1 MHTFHSHHI
10 QWSAQ
15 RSVNYSTSPVHR
27 QVLAVSLHLATAKHG
42 EKHGHK
48 KASSVKPTK
57 TPKTTGSIVEQFRGL
72 PPDDLAFIEQ
82 LDAQFQL
89 HGEKVK
95 IKVERENATKQA
107 AGGKNS
113 KRTIDGSLR

>member
-1 MHTFHSHHI
+1 MNEK
-10 QWSAQ
+10 
-15 RSVNYSTSPVHR
+15 VENYSIISLFF
-27 QVLAVSLHLATAKHG
+27 QALAVVSLHMVSAKSG
-42 EKHGHK
+42 DKHSHK

-57 TPKTTGSIVEQFRGL
+57 TPKSSSIVEQFRGL

-82 LDAQFQL
+82 LDKQFQL

-95 IKVERENATKQA
+95 IKVERDNSTKATTQ
-107 AGGKNS
+107 GGKNS